1 MSKQF
6 ICFIA
11 TICLI
16 TVVAF
21 QPVASAQ
28 RNSVDAAVQRSIPLL
43 QKTDVTFL
51 KKSGCVSCHNNS
63 LTAMTVSLARKK
75 GFAVDETVAADQV
88 KAVAKYIADWRERI
102 IQGVGIPGLQDT
114 MSYILIGLGSEKFS
128 QNASTDALARFIQ
141 TRQQPDGHWPIRA
154 QRPPLE
160 ASNVTVTATC
170 LRALQLYAPEEESVL
185 SRLAVDKAAGWLAQT
200 KPRDNEEHTFRLLGL
215 IWSNASKD
223 ILKEAA
229 VNLLSLQKSDG
240 GWSQLPDMKSDA
252 YATGQALVALHEAG
266 VAAQEPAYQRGVEF
280 LLNTQLSDGSWLV
293 KTRAVPIQPYF
304 ESDFPHGDDQWIS
317 VAATNWATMALIH
330 TK

>member
-11 TICLI
+11 TVFSLTAVVFQSAA
-16 TVVAF
+16 TV
-21 QPVASAQ
+21 Q

-43 QKTDVTFL
+43 QKTDVSFL
-51 KKSGCVSCHNNS
+51 KKSGCVSCHHNS

-88 KAVAKYIADWRERI
+88 KAVAKYIEDWRERI
-102 IQGVGIPGLQDT
+102 VQGVGIPGLQDT
-114 MSYILIGLGSEKFS
+114 MSYILIGLGAEKFS

-170 LRALQLYAPEEESVL
+170 LRALQLYVPEEEEVL
-185 SRLAVDKAAGWLAQT
+185 YRLAIEKAAGWLTQT

-215 IWSNASKD
+215 TWSNAPKD
-223 ILKEAA
+223 ILKEATT
-229 VNLLSLQKSDG
+229 NLISLQKPDG
-240 GWSQLPDMKSDA
+240 GWSQLSNMKSDG

-266 VAAQEPAYQRGVEF
+266 VAAEDPAYQRGIEF
-280 LLNTQLSDGSWLV
+280 LINTQLGDGSWFV

-304 ESDFPHGDDQWIS
+304 ESDFPHGNDQWIS